1 MSTPV
6 AMFVLGVAVGWVV
19 ATVWRDLL
27 ELWSIYR
34 KEQR

>member
-6 AMFVLGVAVGWVV
+6 AMFVLGIAVGAVV
-19 ATVWRDLL
+19 TTAWRDLL